1 MTAVTV
7 PSDVLEDSPDREP
20 AAVSSPPVTTKQ
32 RILQAAEE
40 VVLRDGVGHLTLDAA
55 AAQAGLSKGGVLY
68 HYPTRAA
75 LVSAMVTKIIDEFQG
90 DIDDELTRTSG
101 PGSFTRAYLRATIPA
116 DVDGVPDHQDRVG
129 AAVIAA
135 AAAEPELLA
144 PLQEAFQRWQAA
156 LAEDGLDPVVATVV
170 RLASDGLWLCDLFG
184 LGAPERLQRR
194 ELRTTLERLTE
205 VAR

>member
-1 MTAVTV
+1 MPKLLCVYCSS
-7 PSDVLEDSPDREP
+7 SD
-20 AAVSSPPVTTKQ
+20 
-32 RILQAAEE
+32 RI
-40 VVLRDGVGHLTLDAA
+40 DP
-55 AAQAGLSKGGVLY
+55 KY
-68 HYPTRAA
+68 
-75 LVSAMVTKIIDEFQG
+75 
-90 DIDDELTRTSG
+90 
-101 PGSFTRAYLRATIPA
+101 
-116 DVDGVPDHQDRVG
+116 
-129 AAVIAA
+129 AA